1 MSRTSRLAL
10 TLLLFTFGALSAL
23 GCERESTPS
32 TTIGGISFV
41 QDLDGERKV
50 VRIELSA
57 LQPVECMR
65 AALPVPGSVT
75 WKESLLEASLH
86 ANLISKVF
94 DQQRVAAYEADTSR
108 AETNDRICAPRN
120 GEPLNPDC
128 IDVEVCE
135 ARSGGEYCYRPEA
148 NLATDGNAWR
158 FVLHPDFEP
167 PVSEE
172 SRELIDAF
180 LLAHDACWSG
190 EGQLENGGTFPG

>member
-1 MSRTSRLAL
+1 MSRTPRLTF
-10 TLLLFTFGALSAL
+10 TLLFFMLGTLSTL

-32 TTIGGISFV
+32 ATVGGINFV

-50 VRIELSA
+50 VRIELSP

-65 AALPVPGSVT
+65 AALPVPSNVT
-75 WKESLLEASLH
+75 WKESLLDASLH
-86 ANLISKVF
+86 ADLIAAVF
-94 DQQRVAAYEADTSR
+94 DQPRVAAYEEDTNR
-108 AETNDRICAPRN
+108 AESNDRICTPRS

-135 ARSGGEYCYRPEA
+135 TRSGGELCYRPEA
-148 NLATDGNAWR
+148 NLATDGDAWR

-167 PVSEE
+167 PVSDE